1 MCAFFFIGLR
11 QSLTNLSFCT
21 QTTYNHSGWGHQVKV
36 KLRSKKTLIRS
47 NETRHQEDILPTN
60 WTEKKTC
67 KPNLNHIK
75 ATHSHTLLS
84 SYNLKSQE
92 VCLCTITLR
101 RWWCILGR
109 KVGSLISAF
118 QMVKR
123 ALKIYALWKL
133 NHFVSKPEIPEKL
146 YDQL

>member
-1 MCAFFFIGLR
+1 MYVCIFLYWIKTVTYKFVVLHTDNI
-11 QSLTNLSFCT
+11 
-21 QTTYNHSGWGHQVKV
+21 YNHSGWGHQVKV

-75 ATHSHTLLS
+75 ATHSHTLHS

-101 RWWCILGR
+101 HYKETVDDAFWVERW
-109 KVGSLISAF
+109 VLIYLHF
-118 QMVKR
+118 KW
-123 ALKIYALWKL
+123 LNALWKFT
-133 NHFVSKPEIPEKL
+133 HFEN
-146 YDQL
+146 